1 MKATST
7 STDDVDLLAIDLFA
21 TTVQQYENMI
31 TMDATKIIAE
41 KFKSNNADEVLLA
54 LNVNICRKKFIDIIY
69 GRYLSFAFVSGLL
82 LKCYDICLTDFCL
95 INQ

>member
-7 STDDVDLLAIDLFA
+7 SIDDVDLLAIDLFA
-21 TTVQQYENMI
+21 TTVQQYENVI

-54 LNVNICRKKFIDIIY
+54 LNVNICRQKFVDIIY
-69 GRYLSFAFVSGLL
+69 ERYFSFVFVFCLL
-82 LKCYDICLTDFCL
+82 FKCYDICLTDV
-95 INQ
+95 